1 MEDQPSYGTQ
11 SREMPNCLDKV
22 QSLLPAL
29 QLLMQMGWAYLTPE
43 EADRLR
49 GNRLERAILEPL
61 LAAHIRDHCRFAFKG
76 VAHSFTENAIQG
88 AVQALQGFRATGAA
102 HENEQA
108 YDLLCLGMSVA
119 QTIEGDTKS
128 FPIHYIDWVNPAGNT
143 FHCTAEFKV
152 ERSGSRKHYTPDIV
166 LFVNGIPLAVM
177 TCKLA
182 AGALPRQDPIDPAIE
197 HLARYQARDGVPQL
211 FMFSQLLL
219 ALARDRAHYGT
230 TGTPSQY
237 WTTWNEAGLAGELRR
252 TMDLPVNQ
260 AQLEKLLSEP
270 FAEARGAF
278 LSLTAQR
285 REITA
290 QDRTVYAL
298 CRPRRLLE
306 LVHKFTLFDV
316 GSKKIARPQQYF
328 TVQKV
333 IQRVFGDGQA
343 QTRAGGVVWHTHGS
357 GRSLTMV
364 MLAKSL
370 AMHSSGADPK
380 IILVSDRIDLDEQ
393 IRAAIRACGLAAH
406 RATTGK
412 HLIELLRDRRVH
424 VVSVLR
430 HKFLAAL
437 AKRELKQAHRNT
449 FILVDEGHRNQ
460 SSEQH
465 SRMRTALRDACFILF
480 TGTPLAKSA
489 RENIFARFGDLV
501 APAYTIHRALKDK
514 VVVPLLYEARQIAP
528 AFDQTTL
535 DVWFHQLTIGLTD
548 DRRAD
553 LKRRFS
559 TAAPLNKA
567 LRKARAIA
575 WDVSLH
581 YQSTCG
587 RTGFKGQLVAPDKQA
602 ALDYKAFL
610 DGFGMVV
617 SEVLISAPETREGED
632 LQKSPSEAQRRFWQT
647 MMDRFGSEKIY
658 NQQLI
663 NAFKHGEHPEII
675 IVVDKLLTT
684 GFDAPRNRVIY
695 LTRRLKGP
703 TLLQAIA
710 RVNRIHPGK
719 QYGLIL
725 DYSGGIEAL
734 SPAVD
739 FYGQLPE
746 FDPHDLESTVIH
758 VQDRIGRLPRMH
770 AHLWELFGSDKETRD
785 PEALQSHLR
794 DAALRNHFYERF
806 TLFARTLSLALSS
819 ATFLLATDEKTIQQ
833 YKADLRR
840 FHDLRIAVGRL
851 YWEKV
856 DYADDE
862 MDIKKLIAL
871 YSGADDMEDTA
882 PQTAAAHTDED
893 SPEMFSSQDMARR
906 YYGCVCESA
915 PAYGGIDPEPA
926 TRIAKLIAERLAG
939 HKVRDWRTNPD
950 AINRMRGEIDDIL
963 FDMAEAAGIDLCL
976 EDQDAIIERCI
987 DVAIANED

>member
-1 MEDQPSYGTQ
+1 MEDRPAYGTQ
-11 SREMPNCLDKV
+11 SREMPNYLQKV
-22 QSLLPAL
+22 QSQMPAL
-29 QLLMQMGWAYLTPE
+29 HLLMQMGWAYLTPE

-49 GNRLERAILEPL
+49 CNRLGRAILEPL

-76 VAHSFTENAIQG
+76 VAHPFTENAIQS

-108 YDLLCLGMSVA
+108 YDLLCLGTSVA

-128 FPIHYIDWVNPAGNT
+128 FPINYIDWVNPAGNT
-143 FHCTAEFKV
+143 FHCTAGFKV

-166 LFVNGIPLAVM
+166 LFVNGIPLVVI

-182 AGALPRQDPIDPAIE
+182 AGASPRQDPIDPAIE
-197 HLARYQARDGVPQL
+197 RLARYQARDGIPQL

-219 ALARDRAHYGT
+219 ALAWDRAHYGT
-230 TGTPSQY
+230 TATPSQY

-270 FAEARGAF
+270 FADARDAF

-298 CRPRRLLE
+298 CRPRRVLE
-306 LVHKFTLFDV
+306 LVYKFTLFDA

-333 IQRVFGDGQA
+333 IQRVLDDEA
-343 QTRAGGVVWHTHGS
+343 QNLAGGVVWHTHGS

-370 AMHSSGADPK
+370 ALHSSVADPK
-380 IILVSDRIDLDEQ
+380 ILLVSDRIDLDEQ
-393 IRAAIRACGLAAH
+393 IRAAFRACGLAAQ

-437 AKRELKQAHRNT
+437 ANRDLKQAHRNT
-449 FILVDEGHRNQ
+449 FILVDEEHRNQ
-460 SSEQH
+460 SNEQH
-465 SRMRTALRDACFILF
+465 SRMRTALREACFILF
-480 TGTPLAKSA
+480 TGTPPAKSA

-501 APAYTIHRALKDK
+501 GPAYTIHRALEDK

-528 AFDQTTL
+528 AFDQGTL
-535 DVWFHQLTIGLTD
+535 DVWFHRLTIGLTD

-567 LRKARAIA
+567 LCKARSIA

-587 RTGFKGQLVAPDKQA
+587 RTGFKGQLVAPDKQT

-617 SEVLISAPETREGED
+617 SEVLISAPDTHEGED
-632 LQKSPSEAQRRFWQT
+632 LQKSTSEAQRRFWKK

-663 NAFKHGEHPEII
+663 NAFKHSEHPEII

-684 GFDAPRNRVIY
+684 GFDAPRNRVLY

-725 DYSGGIEAL
+725 DYSGIEAL
-734 SPAVD
+734 APVVD
-739 FYGQLPE
+739 FYRQLPE
-746 FDPHDLESTVIH
+746 FDPHDLESTVIP
-758 VQDRIGRLPRMH
+758 VEARISRLPRVH
-770 AHLWELFGSDKETRD
+770 ARLWELVGSDKEARN
-785 PEALQSHLR
+785 PEARDTHLR
-794 DAALRNHFYERF
+794 DAALRNHFYESF

-819 ATFLLATDEKTIQQ
+819 ASFLLSTDEKTIQQ
-833 YKADLRR
+833 YKTDLRR
-840 FHDLRIAVGRL
+840 FHDLRIAVGRR
-851 YWEKV
+851 YREKV

-862 MDIKKLIAL
+862 MDIKKLMAL
-871 YSGADDMEDTA
+871 YSGADDLEDTA
-882 PQTAAAHTDED
+882 PQTAAAHGDED
-893 SPEMFSSQDMARR
+893 IPEALYGQDMARR

-915 PAYGGIDPEPA
+915 PAYGRIDPEPA

-950 AINRMRGEIDDIL
+950 AINKMRGEIDDIL

-987 DVAIANED
+987 EVAIANDD